1 MHGNS
6 SPDFN
11 DSMSQHSFM
20 AQIFNIDQV
29 VCSWRK
35 CNGFSK
41 YAPAFTVELAKSLTR
56 SFDLVPSLP
65 FSSCHMSHVQYITA
79 LTN

>member
-1 MHGNS
+1 MVHIWIGWGVESSFHGAAGECVFMHGNS

-35 CNGFSK
+35 CNDFFPVPNMHQK
-41 YAPAFTVELAKSLTR
+41 FTAKW
-56 SFDLVPSLP
+56 PSL
-65 FSSCHMSHVQYITA
+65 
-79 LTN
+79 